1 VDSVV
6 YVTGASRG
14 IGRAVSLA
22 ACAHGARV
30 GLLSRSETDLKELA
44 SSLGGRAAF
53 AAADVADHAAVERAF
68 AELQERIG
76 PPDILVNN
84 AGIGSYRSFLE
95 EDLETFRRLM
105 QVNYFGTVHA
115 TRAAL
120 PGMADRGHGH
130 IVNIASV
137 AGLVGA
143 PFETA
148 YSASKFA
155 VVGLTES
162 LTAEVAALGI
172 RVSLV
177 DPGPTRTSFT
187 EARGVPFQRKY
198 PRPLPAARVAEAVI
212 DVVEH
217 DHYERVLPRWLR
229 IAPVTR
235 ALVPDR
241 FRAGMIRDFRD
252 QSRQL
257 AERWRAR

>member
-1 VDSVV
+1 M

-22 ACAHGARV
+22 ASARGARV
-30 GLLSRSETDLKELA
+30 GLLARSEAELKELA
-44 SSLGGRAAF
+44 SDIGGEAAY
-53 AAADVADHAAVERAF
+53 AAADVADNAAVERAF
-68 AELQERIG
+68 ADLRERIG

-95 EDLETFRRLM
+95 EDLETFHRLM
-105 QVNYFGTVHA
+105 QVNYFGTIHT

-120 PGMADRGHGH
+120 PGMAERRQGH

-143 PFETA
+143 PFESA

-198 PRPLPAARVAEAVI
+198 PRPLDAARVARAVI
-212 DVVEH
+212 DVVEN
-217 DHYERVLPRWLR
+217 DRYERVLPRWLR
-229 IAPVTR
+229 IAPVVR
-235 ALVPDR
+235 AVMPNR
-241 FRAGMIRDFRD
+241 FRAGMIRDFAD
-252 QSRQL
+252 QSREL
-257 AERWRAR
+257 AERWGAR